1 MLDFNV
7 QMLGKLADWLLSE
20 PIVYF
25 VGMVL
30 MCFVVG
36 VVLNFIR
43 SCRLETLRSSRN
55 TDIVKKNNERK

>member
-1 MLDFNV
+1 MSDMLAFNV
-7 QMLGKLADWLLSE
+7 QMLQYLATWLMME

-30 MCFVVG
+30 LCFIVG

-43 SCRLETLRSSRN
+43 SCHL
-55 TDIVKKNNERK
+55 

>member
-36 VVLNFIR
+36 VVLNLYVLAAF
-43 SCRLETLRSSRN
+43 ETLRSSRN

>member
-1 MLDFNV
+1 MSEMLDFNV

-43 SCRLETLRSSRN
+43 SCRF
-55 TDIVKKNNERK
+55 

>member
-36 VVLNFIR
+36 VVLAAF
-43 SCRLETLRSSRN
+43 ETLRSSRN

>member
-1 MLDFNV
+1 MSEMLDFNM
-7 QMLGKLADWLLSE
+7 QMLQFLAAWLMME

-30 MCFVVG
+30 LCFIVG

-43 SCRLETLRSSRN
+43 SCRL
-55 TDIVKKNNERK
+55 